1 MTVAKSLVTPQAG
14 EGQTNRYA
22 SFTLKQHE
30 ETRML
35 TQNLPDQERKM
46 QEYKKKLR
54 WFVTLSTM
62 PLLGVVTAFGLVPQ
76 SDLGLD
82 STKIVIEEIIL
93 PKVAPSVT
101 TAASFWRNERV
112 QRGDTV
118 AELLLRLNI
127 EDAAASNYLRN
138 FSEAEPF
145 RKLAVG
151 KEVQAEINASG
162 ALVSLRCL
170 GDNGAQIVMSKQGD
184 GYKTHILPAQLEKR
198 LFVRTGEIKTSLYAA
213 TDAAGMPEAAANQ
226 LTEIFSGDID
236 FHHDLRKGDKFT
248 VVYEMTYSNGELV
261 QTGRIQAAEFTNQ
274 RQVYRAVYFQ
284 DKSGHGDYYT
294 PEGQSVRKAFLRSP
308 IEFSRVSSGFSG
320 SRFHPVLQQWRA
332 HKGVDFAAQ
341 IGTKVKVTSDGVV
354 SSVGNQGGYGN
365 VIMINHQGRFTT
377 VYGHLSRF
385 AKGLHRG
392 QRVAQ
397 GDVIGYVGMT
407 GLTSGPHLHYEFKVD
422 GQQRDPLR
430 VALPNALPVSGADK
444 VAFQSLAD
452 NFVARLNQLRNTN
465 LAKLD

>member
-1 MTVAKSLVTPQAG
+1 
-14 EGQTNRYA
+14 
-22 SFTLKQHE
+22 
-30 ETRML
+30 ML
-35 TQNLPDQERKM
+35 TQNLSGQERKM
-46 QEYKKKLR
+46 PESKKKLR

-82 STKIVIEEIIL
+82 STRIAIEEIAL
-93 PKVAPSVT
+93 PKVASGA
-101 TAASFWRNERV
+101 TAVASFWRNERV

-118 AELLLRLNI
+118 AELLRRLNV
-127 EDAAASNYLRN
+127 EDAAASAYLRSA
-138 FSEAEPF
+138 SEAESF

-151 KEVQAEINASG
+151 KEVQAETNAAG
-162 ALVSLRCL
+162 GLIALRYL
-170 GDNGAQIVMSKQGD
+170 GENNAQIVIERQGD
-184 GYKTHILPAQLEKR
+184 GFKSRTLPALLEKR
-198 LFVRTGEIKTSLYAA
+198 LFVRTGEIKSSLYAA

-248 VVYEMTYSNGELV
+248 VVYEMTYSDGALV
-261 QTGRIQAAEFTNQ
+261 NTGRIQAAEFINQ
-274 RQVYRAVYFQ
+274 GQAYRAVYFQ
-284 DKSGHGDYYT
+284 GDAQRGDYYT
-294 PEGQSVRKAFLRSP
+294 PEGKSVRKAFLRSP
-308 IEFSRVSSGFSG
+308 IEFSRVSSGFTN
-320 SRFHPVLQQWRA
+320 SRFHPVLNQWRA

-341 IGTKVKVTSDGVV
+341 VGTKVKVTSNGTV
-354 SSVGNQGGYGN
+354 SFFGNQNGYGN
-365 VIMINHQGRFTT
+365 VVKINHQGRYTT
-377 VYGHLSRF
+377 VYGHLSRY

-407 GLTSGPHLHYEFKVD
+407 GLASGPHLHYEFKVD

-430 VALPNALPVSGADK
+430 VALPNATPIDAANK
-444 VAFQSLAD
+444 AAFQSMAD
-452 NFVARLNQLRNTN
+452 NFVTRLKLLRNTN